1 MPSAEFRG
9 RLAGAARGSGG
20 STRWRS
26 ICPPFDARWRRPKA
40 PVGLRPEFVWSFAGI
55 VATRLGWPTGGPS
68 GEHVPVGHPADR
80 SSRQHRT
87 RRHRAGE
94 KKKSAL
100 ASLQLQPSPEGH
112 ASAGVRHGRHHRR
125 DDDGRGKKDRDGQP
139 VIFLWCLQLPPLSRA
154 AGGHVGPILSSN
166 SATTVPAKN
175 RSPTETPSQ
184 ANTQTAVRIHSRI
197 LTPVWRHGSTVGAL
211 AAMVAVLL
219 IAVMA

>member
-1 MPSAEFRG
+1 MH
-9 RLAGAARGSGG
+9 GG
-20 STRWRS
+20 GDRKHQWDCGQSSFGLLPALWPQGWDGPLVGPVVSTCQW
-26 ICPPFDARWRRPKA
+26 
-40 PVGLRPEFVWSFAGI
+40 
-55 VATRLGWPTGGPS
+55 ATPRTG
-68 GEHVPVGHPADR
+68 
-80 SSRQHRT
+80 
-87 RRHRAGE
+87 HRASTGQDGTGPE
-94 KKKSAL
+94 RKKESAL
-100 ASLQLQPSPEGH
+100 ALLRLQPSPEGH